1 MPRQRAPRKRRG
13 LVASLHSHLSKK
25 VPEAQIEQI
34 VDRMIAEGRISES
47 NGVLSYNFSPR
58 G

>member
-1 MPRQRAPRKRRG
+1 
-13 LVASLHSHLSKK
+13 

-34 VDRMIAEGRISES
+34 VDRMIAEGRISEN

-58 G
+58 GAV